1 MKYKRASWQRCRVH
15 FMRNLLVHVP
25 KPAQTMVS
33 ALVRTIFAQPDQDKA
48 RAELRRVADNLEEC
62 FPKAAALLAEAEE
75 DILAYMRF
83 PAEHW
88 EPMASTNLL
97 ERLNREIGRRTDV
110 VGIFPNRAAALRLV
124 GAVLMEYNDEWAAFP
139 RRYFSHTSMEK
150 LRSDADASESLPE
163 GHKQLA

>member
-1 MKYKRASWQRCRVH
+1 M
-15 FMRNLLVHVP
+15 
-25 KPAQTMVS
+25 
-33 ALVRTIFAQPDQDKA
+33 TIYTQGGG
-48 RAELRRVADNLEEC
+48 
-62 FPKAAALLAEAEE
+62 LLAEAEE

-88 EPMASTNLL
+88 KPMASTNPL
-97 ERLNREIGRRTDV
+97 ERNREIGRRTDV

>member
-1 MKYKRASWQRCRVH
+1 MILDSAKRWPSGRRFSATWWPGGLRGVQLVISDAHTGLQAAIRQVLQGASWQCCRVH

-25 KPAQTMVS
+25 KPAQ
-33 ALVRTIFAQPDQDKA
+33 
-48 RAELRRVADNLEEC
+48 
-62 FPKAAALLAEAEE
+62 
-75 DILAYMRF
+75 
-83 PAEHW
+83 
-88 EPMASTNLL
+88 
-97 ERLNREIGRRTDV
+97 
-110 VGIFPNRAAALRLV
+110 RLV